1 MSNIERLN
9 VKDRTLFIADNLEI
23 LRGFN
28 DECVDLI
35 YLDPPFN
42 TNKQYKAP
50 IGSQA
55 EGAEFKDIWTDED
68 IKHEWHGVI
77 AARNDELYQIIQ
89 ASETVYDKSMK
100 IYLMA
105 MAVRLFEMKRILKRT
120 GSIYLHC
127 DPTASHYLKLVM
139 DSLFGKNL
147 FRNEITW
154 RRHSSVTK
162 GSQHAPKTWGT
173 TTDTILFYAGKNA
186 KLAPYRDMP
195 ESERIEQFPKV
206 GEKGERYYDDSAH
219 IWRTPNMGARPNLCY
234 EWRGF
239 VNPHPSGWRLS
250 KDRLEEEYQKGN
262 IVITRDGKLERRKY
276 ERDFKGKQVGNLW
289 TDIPIASGKERT
301 GYPTQKP
308 LALLHRI
315 INASSNPG
323 DVVLDPFCGCATAC
337 VAAEQ
342 LARKWIG
349 IDISPDAEVIT
360 KIRLQEIVDD
370 DSDLFNPFT
379 DVSVLAEPPT
389 PTHKRVDETQLDLP
403 KAHVHKHELYG
414 QQEGKCAGCNY
425 YFPFRNMT
433 IDHILA
439 QAKSGTDH
447 KDNLQLLCSACNST
461 KGTNTQEELI
471 STLKARGDLTE

>member
-1 MSNIERLN
+1 
-9 VKDRTLFIADNLEI
+9 
-23 LRGFN
+23 
-28 DECVDLI
+28 
-35 YLDPPFN
+35 
-42 TNKQYKAP
+42 
-50 IGSQA
+50 
-55 EGAEFKDIWTDED
+55 
-68 IKHEWHGVI
+68 
-77 AARNDELYQIIQ
+77 
-89 ASETVYDKSMK
+89 MK

-154 RRHSSVTK
+154 RRHSSLTK

-219 IWRTPNMGARPNLCY
+219 IWSTPNMGARPNLCY

-289 TDIPIASGKERT
+289 PDIPIASGKERT

-315 INASSNPG
+315 IQASSNPG

-349 IDISPDAEVIT
+349 IDISPSAEVIT
-360 KIRLQEIVDD
+360 KIRLREIVDQGAN
-370 DSDLFNPFT
+370 LFNPFT
-379 DVSVLAEPPT
+379 DVTVLTEPPI
-389 PTHKRVDETQLDLP
+389 PTRKRVDEPQLDLP
-403 KAHVHKHELYG
+403 RAHVHKHELYG

-425 YFPFRNMT
+425 HFPFRNMT
-433 IDHILA
+433 IDHIRP
-439 QAKSGTDH
+439 QSKGGDDR
-447 KDNLQLLCSACNST
+447 KDNLQLLCNACNST

-471 STLKARGDLTE
+471 STLKARGDLTA

>member
-1 MSNIERLN
+1 
-9 VKDRTLFIADNLEI
+9 
-23 LRGFN
+23 
-28 DECVDLI
+28 
-35 YLDPPFN
+35 
-42 TNKQYKAP
+42 
-50 IGSQA
+50 
-55 EGAEFKDIWTDED
+55 
-68 IKHEWHGVI
+68 
-77 AARNDELYQIIQ
+77 
-89 ASETVYDKSMK
+89 MK

-173 TTDTILFYAGKNA
+173 TTDTILFYSGKNA

-219 IWRTPNMGARPNLCY
+219 IWSTPNMGARPNLCY

-289 TDIPIASGKERT
+289 PDIPIASRKERT

-315 INASSNPG
+315 IQASSNPG

-349 IDISPDAEVIT
+349 IDISPSAEVIT
-360 KIRLQEIVDD
+360 KIRLQEIVDEEAG
-370 DSDLFNPFT
+370 LFNPFT
-379 DVSVLAEPPT
+379 DVTVLTEPPI
-389 PTHKRVDETQLDLP
+389 PTRKRVDEPQLDLP
-403 KAHVHKHELYG
+403 RAHVHKHGLYG

-425 YFPFRNMT
+425 HFPFRNMT

-439 QAKSGTDH
+439 QSRGGTDH

-461 KGTNTQEELI
+461 KATGTQE
-471 STLKARGDLTE
+471 